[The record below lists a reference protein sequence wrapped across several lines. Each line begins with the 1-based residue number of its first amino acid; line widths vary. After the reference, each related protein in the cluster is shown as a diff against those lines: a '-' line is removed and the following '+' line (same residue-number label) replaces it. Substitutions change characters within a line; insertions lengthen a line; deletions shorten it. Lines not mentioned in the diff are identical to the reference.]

1 MKKETKIKRKKRKNT
16 SSRKTTRTSKYETKN
31 IKKRINEKKI
41 NKTKNTI
48 ILALLL
54 VFVAI
59 VLVVYSKIGLIGA
72 AGIGAIL
79 FLTLI
84 IITLFLKVK
93 KKKKLVTIL
102 LMFVLL
108 CGIAA
113 MGAFAAFIF
122 YIKTLSDP
130 LYEDKKKELNKQET
144 TTLYDGAGY
153 EFAKLGSEMREK
165 VTYEKLPEVLIDAII
180 ATEDSRFFQH
190 NGFDAPR
197 FIKATLGQVTGN
209 KKAGGAST
217 LSMQVVKNV
226 FTDGTIDEGING
238 IIRKFQDIY
247 ISVFKLEKDFT
258 KEQIIEFYVNNHY
271 LGGNIYGV
279 EEASQTYFGKSCSEL
294 TLPEASIIA
303 GMFKSPSYYKPDTHP
318 ENAELRRETVLYLM
332 KRHGYIT
339 ANEEKMANAIPVS
352 SLVEPHVAQA
362 NPYQGYI
369 DTVVKEIRDT
379 YGVNAYTTSLKV
391 YTTLDRTK
399 QEAVDRVL
407 SGEAYGWLNDVLQ
420 TGVAVVNS
428 ENGAILAIGAGRN
441 RSGLNSYNYAT
452 QMKKQPG
459 STAKPLFDYGPGIEY
474 YDWSTYTPFEDQ
486 PYQYSNGRPINNW
499 DGSFYGTMTMRSAL
513 SLSRNIPALKAF
525 QQIDNRKIIE
535 FVTSLG
541 ITPEIDNGR
550 IHEAHSIGAFDGVSP
565 LQMAAAYAAF
575 SNGGYYNKPF
585 SVSKIEFRATGET
598 KEHEYNKTRVMS
610 EATAY
615 MITSMLQDV
624 ALNGGTPVNVACKTG
639 TTNFDSTYME
649 KLGMPWDAVKDTWL
663 IGYSTKTVIGM
674 WYGYDE
680 MNQEMVNNGYVL
692 NNVPASRQKDYLFQ
706 ALVREGAMEWDR
718 SAFQQPSSVVRVGVA
733 AGSNPAKLAGP
744 GTTPI
749 YELFKK
755 GTEPTETLYGDATIA
770 GPFGLKATVDKT
782 TKKITLSWSALSPGE
797 YARTEYGAFG
807 YNIYLDNRLLTW
819 TDKTTYT
826 ATEFGTYKIVAT
838 YKGFSGVKS
847 TGAEVVVSE
856 PKEEKPTTP
865 ETDEKENNNNNT
877 ENNSTEEKKEP

>member
-1 MKKETKIKRKKRKNT
+1 MKKDIKRKRIKKTNT
-16 SSRKTTRTSKYETKN
+16 PKKTTRTSRYDSKN
-31 IKKRINEKKI
+31 IKKRITEKKKI
-41 NKTKNTI
+41 KTKNTI
-48 ILALLL
+48 LLALLL
-54 VFVAI
+54 ACITI
-59 VLVVYSKIGLIGA
+59 VIIVYAKVGTIGA
-72 AGIGAIL
+72 IGIGAIL
-79 FLTLI
+79 TITLG
-84 IITLFLKVK
+84 IITLLVKLKGKGK
-93 KKKKLVTIL
+93 KKVITIL
-102 LMFVLL
+102 LMIILAG
-108 CGIAA
+108 GIAV
-113 MGAFAAFIF
+113 MGAFAAFIL
-122 YIKTLSDP
+122 YIKSISDP
-130 LYEDKKKELNKQET
+130 LYTEKEKDLNKKET

-165 VTYEKLPEVLIDAII
+165 VSYEELPEVLIDAIV

-197 FIKATLGQVTGN
+197 FIKASIGQVTGN
-209 KKAGGAST
+209 KGAGGAST

-226 FTDGTIDEGING
+226 FTDAKADEGVSG

-247 ISVFKLEKDFT
+247 IAVFKLEKKYT

-271 LGGNIYGV
+271 LGGNVYGV
-279 EEASQTYFGKSCSEL
+279 EEAAQTYFGKSASEL
-294 TLPEASIIA
+294 SLSEAAIIA
-303 GMFKSPSYYKPDTHP
+303 GMFKSPTYYRPDTHP
-318 ENAELRRETVLYLM
+318 ENAESRRSTVLYLM
-332 KRHGYIT
+332 NRHGYIT
-339 ANEEKMANAIPVS
+339 KEEEDLANSIPVS
-352 SLVEPHVAQA
+352 SLVQKYQKTA

-369 DTVVKEIRDT
+369 DTVVKEIKDT

-428 ENGAILAIGAGRN
+428 DNGAILAIGAGRN
-441 RSGLNSYNYAT
+441 RTGVNSYNYAT
-452 QMKKQPG
+452 QMKKQIG

-474 YDWSTYTPFEDQ
+474 NDWSTYTLFDDS
-486 PYQYSNGRPINNW
+486 PYQYSNGRKINNW
-499 DGSFYGTMTMRSAL
+499 DGSFYGTMTMRRAL

-525 QQIDNRKIIE
+525 QQVDNRKIIE

-541 ITPEIDNGR
+541 ITPEIENGR

-585 SVSKIEFRATGET
+585 SVSKIEFRSTGEI

-624 ALNGGTPVNVACKTG
+624 ALNGGTPTNVACKTG

-718 SAFQQPSSVVRVGVA
+718 SAFQQPSSVVKVGVA
-733 AGSNPAKLAGP
+733 VGSNPAKLAGP
-744 GTTPI
+744 GTQAV

-755 GTEPTETLYGDATIA
+755 GTEPTETEYGDATIA
-770 GPFGLKATVDKT
+770 GPYGLKASVDKT
-782 TKKITLSWSALSPGE
+782 SKKVTLSWSALSPGE
-797 YARTEYGAFG
+797 YARNEYGSFG
-807 YNIYLDNRLLTW
+807 YNVYLDNKLLGW

-826 ATEFGTYKIVAT
+826 ATGYGTYKIVAT

-847 TGAEVVVSE
+847 EGAEIVVSE
-856 PKEEKPTTP
+856 PIEEPSTPPTN
-865 ETDEKENNNNNT
+865 ENNNNT
-877 ENNSTEEKKEP
+877 SNSNPEP